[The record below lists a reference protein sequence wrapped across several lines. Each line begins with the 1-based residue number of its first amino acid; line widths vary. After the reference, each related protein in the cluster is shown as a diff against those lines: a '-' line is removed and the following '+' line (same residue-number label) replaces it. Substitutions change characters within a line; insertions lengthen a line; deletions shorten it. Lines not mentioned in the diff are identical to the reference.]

1 MSESYRS
8 DNEEEFFAQDG
19 SPAQTASDML
29 RSAREEKGLSQKE
42 VADQLFLSATFIRY
56 IDNAEFDKL
65 PKQPFIKGYLRSYAR
80 MVNLSGDE
88 VVACFQKG
96 LEEAEEVVGTH
107 DMMDERPGPNNFT
120 GPVFQTGVA
129 GLAGLLVVIA
139 LVWWLV
145 SDDEV
150 EGPAPE
156 VVSAEEVVEEPSATV
171 PAEVDGNPYATVATE
186 GAGISAVGGFA
197 GELTVGASPEEE
209 PVAETVE
216 IDEPAPEEVSDGMND
231 PSTRE
236 VQVETVS
243 EGDAN
248 YTTVDAGGNDQLKF
262 SFSDECWVEVQDAQ
276 GTSIY
281 ADLNRAGDVLEVS
294 GISPFRVL
302 LGRATSVGLY
312 YNNEKVDLERHVT
325 SDNTARVTLGN

>member
-8 DNEEEFFAQDG
+8 DNEEEFFTQDA
-19 SPAQTASDML
+19 SPGQTASDML
-29 RSAREEKGLSQKE
+29 RRAREEKGLSQKE

-80 MVNLSGDE
+80 VVNVSGDE
-88 VVACFQKG
+88 VVACYQKG
-96 LEEAEEVVGTH
+96 LDEAEEVVDAH
-107 DMMDERPGPNNFT
+107 DMVDEGLGPNNFT

-129 GLAGLLVVIA
+129 GLVGLLVIIA

-156 VVSAEEVVEEPSATV
+156 VVSAEEVVEEPSPTAPGEEEVNASATDSI
-171 PAEVDGNPYATVATE
+171 EE
-186 GAGISAVGGFA
+186 AGISAVELST
-197 GELTVGASPEEE
+197 GELTGPASLERE
-209 PVAETVE
+209 PVAEAVE
-216 IDEPAPEEVSDGMND
+216 IEEPAPEEASGDMND
-231 PSTRE
+231 ASTRE
-236 VQVETVS
+236 VQIETVS
-243 EGDAN
+243 EGGAK
-248 YTTVDAGGNDQLKF
+248 YITVDAGGSDQLEF

-276 GTSIY
+276 GASIY
-281 ADLNRAGDVLEVS
+281 ADLNRAGDVLDIS

-312 YNNEKVDLERHVT
+312 YNKEKVDLDRYVT